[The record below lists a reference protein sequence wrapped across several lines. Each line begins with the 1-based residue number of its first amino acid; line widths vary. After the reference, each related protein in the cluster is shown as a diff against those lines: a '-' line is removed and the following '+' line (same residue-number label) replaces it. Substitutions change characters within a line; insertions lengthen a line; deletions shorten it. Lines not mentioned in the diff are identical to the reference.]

1 MLRTQKLDKFNFHL
15 SDAWASILASV
26 AYAVRSTYHTTLGA
40 TPAQLVFQRDMI
52 YPLAYVAEWDVI
64 EKNKQRLID
73 KNNSRENATR
83 VDYDYHVGDKIL
95 VINTDI
101 QRKLDNPNKGP
112 FTIKRVCSNGTVV
125 ILRNNNVT
133 ERINI
138 RRIKP
143 FFEPQLAGTT

>member
-1 MLRTQKLDKFNFHL
+1 
-15 SDAWASILASV
+15 
-26 AYAVRSTYHTTLGA
+26 
-40 TPAQLVFQRDMI
+40 MI

-112 FTIKRVCSNGTVV
+112 FTIERVCSNGTVV